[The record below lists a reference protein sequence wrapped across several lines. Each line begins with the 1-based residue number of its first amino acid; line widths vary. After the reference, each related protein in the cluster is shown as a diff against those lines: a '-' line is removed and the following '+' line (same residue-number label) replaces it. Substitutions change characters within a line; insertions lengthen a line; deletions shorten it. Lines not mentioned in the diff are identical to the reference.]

1 MKIAELKVLKGPN
14 YWSVKKH
21 KLIQL
26 LIDLDEHK
34 ATSTSD
40 IPGFYERLKG
50 LLPTLYNHSCFEG
63 APGGIFKLVK
73 EGTSLAHVVEH
84 VALELQ
90 ELAGMC
96 TRFGRT
102 RNAGREGLYQV
113 IFSYCEE
120 DEGVYAARAAV
131 RITDALVRGE
141 QISVENDI
149 QEIKRLWHRYKLGP
163 TTQSIVD
170 EAMKRD
176 IPFLRLDNSSFVQLG
191 YGARQKRVETAL
203 TNETGNI
210 AVEIAG
216 NKDLTKKVLRDA
228 FVPVPSGVIIN
239 RVDQLKEA
247 IEDVGFPL
255 VVKPLNGNQGKGAA
269 INITSWPDV
278 TTAFLKAQEFSEDVI
293 IERYISGHDFR
304 ALVIDYKFVAAALRT
319 PAAVTGNGK
328 NTIQELIDIVNR
340 DPRRGYGHEKVLTAI
355 KVDDVTRAILA
366 KKNYSFDTVL
376 PKGLVLHLKTTANLS
391 TGGTATDVTDTVHPS
406 NINLFERIAR
416 IIGLDI
422 CGIDIMAP
430 DLTRPIK
437 KIGGAVI
444 EVNAAPGL
452 RMHLQPSY
460 GEPRNVASNIVDM
473 LFPEG
478 VGRIPIVAVTGTN
491 GKTTT
496 ARLMAHMAQAAG
508 FTTGYTTTDGI
519 YINEELLNDGDSA
532 GPFSARLLLKDSSVD
547 FAVLECARGGL
558 LRSGL
563 AFDKCDC
570 AIVTNVAA
578 DHLGMGGIDTVEQLA
593 TVKSVLPRT
602 VVENGYAILNADDDL
617 VYAMKDELTCKL
629 AFYSLY
635 PDSAR
640 IEEHCRNG
648 GLAAYVEDGYLVLR
662 RGKNLIPVEEVKNVP
677 ITFGGAAKFNI
688 YNVLAASLAA
698 YTSKINLNTIA
709 QTLRTFIP
717 SSEMTPGRMNVF
729 RFSNFTVISDYAH
742 NPHALRALGQLVL
755 SYAVSVR
762 TGILAGVGDRRD
774 EDIIEFAEE
783 AARIFDRIIIRHDK
797 DLRGRKPEDIN
808 RLLLEGIH
816 HIDPDKPVSFIAD
829 ESEAVDHAIHHAIA
843 NSLIVFLTD
852 KIEEV
857 SDRLNYYLKLD
868 KERTTVR

>member
-26 LIDLDEHK
+26 LIDLEELK
-34 ATSTSD
+34 TTSTNE
-40 IPGFYERLKG
+40 IPGFYERLKN
-50 LLPTLYNHSCFEG
+50 LIPTLYNHSCFEG
-63 APGGIFKLVK
+63 APGGILKRVR
-73 EGTSLAHVVEH
+73 EGTSPAHVIEH
-84 VALELQ
+84 IALELQ

-102 RNAGREGLYQV
+102 QNAGKEGLYHV
-113 IFSYCEE
+113 VFSYCEE
-120 DEGVYAARAAV
+120 EEGVYAAEAAV
-131 RITDALVRGE
+131 RITEALVKGE
-141 QISVENDI
+141 AISIEDDI
-149 QEIKRLWHRYKLGP
+149 EEIKRLWHRYKLGP

-170 EAMKRD
+170 EAAKRD
-176 IPFLRLDNSSFVQLG
+176 IPFLRLDNSSYVQLG
-191 YGARQKRVETAL
+191 YGAKQKRVETAI

-210 AVEIAG
+210 SVEIAG
-216 NKDLTKKVLRDA
+216 NKDLTKKVLKEA
-228 FVPVPSGVIIN
+228 FVPVPSGVIIDC
-239 RVDQLKEA
+239 VDQLKEA
-247 IEDVGFPL
+247 IEEVGFPL

-269 INITSWPDV
+269 INITTWPDV
-278 TTAFLKAQEFSEDVI
+278 TTAFLKAQEYSRDVI
-293 IERYISGHDFR
+293 VERYISGHDFR

-319 PAAVTGNGK
+319 PAAITGNGR
-328 NTIQELIDIVNR
+328 NTIGELIDIVNK
-340 DPRRGYGHEKVLTAI
+340 DPRRGTGHEKALTAI
-355 KVDDVTRAILA
+355 KVDDATKDILL
-366 KKNYSFDTVL
+366 KKNYTLETIL

-416 IIGLDI
+416 IIGLDV
-422 CGIDIMAP
+422 CGIDIMAS
-430 DLTRPIK
+430 DLTQPIK

-460 GEPRNVASNIVDM
+460 GEPRNVAKNIVDM
-473 LFPEG
+473 LFPKG
-478 VGRIPIVAVTGTN
+478 NGRIPIAAITGTN

-496 ARLMAHMAQAAG
+496 ARLLANIVQEAG

-519 YINEELLNDGDSA
+519 YINGELLNDGDSS
-532 GPFSARLLLKDSSVD
+532 GPLSARLLLKDSSIE

-593 TVKSVLPRT
+593 EVKGVLPQT

-617 VYAMKDELTCKL
+617 VYAMREKVSCKVAL
-629 AFYSLY
+629 YSLY
-635 PDSAR
+635 ADSVR
-640 IEEHCRNG
+640 IEKHCENG
-648 GLAAYVEDGYLVLR
+648 GLAAFVEDGYLVLR
-662 RGKNLIPVEEVKNVP
+662 RGRNLIPVEEVKNVP

-709 QTLRTFIP
+709 QTLRTFVP
-717 SSEMTPGRMNVF
+717 SSETTPGRMNVF
-729 RFSNFTVISDYAH
+729 RFSDFTVISDYAH
-742 NPHALRALGQLVL
+742 NPHALNALGQVVL
-755 SYAVSVR
+755 SFPASVR

-783 AARIFDRIIIRHDK
+783 AARIFDRIIIRQDK
-797 DLRGRKPEDIN
+797 DLRGRSAEDIN
-808 RLLLEGIH
+808 RLVLKGIH
-816 HIDPDKPVSFIAD
+816 NIDPKKPVSFIAD
-829 ESEAVDHAIHHAIA
+829 ESEAVDQAIQQGIS

-852 KIEEV
+852 KVEEV
-857 SDRLNYYLKLD
+857 ADRLTYYLKLD
-868 KERTTVR
+868 KEKVMH